1 MILATEQ
8 LREYVGQLAMVDG
21 SFDPIHDGHIG
32 YFRAASQFGL
42 PVICNVA
49 SDSWTV
55 SKHPVLLSQAQRGVV
70 LDSIRYLSY
79 VHLSTISTRE
89 VLQLLQPKMYIK
101 GNDWIARGGVP
112 ADERQLCDELGIEVK
127 YLETVTNS
135 SSKLLADWATAPQ
148 RGRGTSK

>member
-1 MILATEQ
+1 MILSTEQ
-8 LREYVGQLAMVDG
+8 LCEYVGQLVMVDG

-79 VHLSTISTRE
+79 VHLSTLSTRE

-112 ADERQLCDELGIEVK
+112 TEEQQLCDELGIEVK

-148 RGRGTSK
+148 RGKGASK

>member
-55 SKHPVLLSQAQRGVV
+55 SKHPVLLRQAQRGVV

-112 ADERQLCDELGIEVK
+112 ADEQQLCDELGIEVK

-135 SSKLLADWATAPQ
+135 SSKLLADWTTAPQ
-148 RGRGTSK
+148 RDKGTSK

>member
-1 MILATEQ
+1 MILSTEQ
-8 LREYVGQLAMVDG
+8 LREYVGQLVMVDG

-42 PVICNVA
+42 PVLCNVA

-55 SKHPVLLSQAQRGVV
+55 SKHPVLLTQNQRGIV
-70 LDSIRYLSY
+70 LDSIRYLSF
-79 VHLSTISTRE
+79 VHLSQVSTRD
-89 VLQLLQPKMYIK
+89 VLRLLQPKMYVK

-112 ADERQLCDELGIEVK
+112 TEEQQLCDELGIVVK

-148 RGRGTSK
+148 RDEGISK

>member
-1 MILATEQ
+1 MILSTEQ
-8 LREYVGQLAMVDG
+8 LREYVGQLVMVDG

-42 PVICNVA
+42 PILCNVA

-55 SKHPVLLSQAQRGVV
+55 SKHPVLLTQNQRGIV
-70 LDSIRYLSY
+70 LDSIRYLSF
-79 VHLSTISTRE
+79 VHLSQVSTRD
-89 VLQLLQPKMYIK
+89 VLRLLQPKMYVK

-112 ADERQLCDELGIEVK
+112 TEEQQLCDELGIEVK

-135 SSKLLADWATAPQ
+135 SSKLLADWAATPNQ
-148 RGRGTSK
+148 EKGNSK

>member
-8 LREYVGQLAMVDG
+8 LREYVGQLVMVDG

-42 PVICNVA
+42 PVLCNVA

-55 SKHPVLLSQAQRGVV
+55 SKHPVLLTQNQRGIV
-70 LDSIRYLSY
+70 LDSIRYLSF
-79 VHLSTISTRE
+79 VHLSQVSTRD
-89 VLQLLQPKMYIK
+89 VLRLLQPKMYVK
-101 GNDWIARGGVP
+101 GNDWVSRGGVP
-112 ADERQLCDELGIEVK
+112 QEEQMLCDELGIEVK

-135 SSKLLADWATAPQ
+135 SSKLLADWAAAPQ
-148 RGRGTSK
+148 LDKGNSK

>member
-42 PVICNVA
+42 PVLCNVA

-55 SKHPVLLSQAQRGVV
+55 SKHPVLLTQNQRGIV
-70 LDSIRYLSY
+70 LDSIRYLSF
-79 VHLSTISTRE
+79 VHLSQVSTRD
-89 VLQLLQPKMYIK
+89 VLRLLQPKMYVK

-112 ADERQLCDELGIEVK
+112 TEEQQLCDELGIEVK

-135 SSKLLADWATAPQ
+135 SSKLLADWAATPNQ
-148 RGRGTSK
+148 EKGNSK

>member
-42 PVICNVA
+42 PVLCNVA

-55 SKHPVLLSQAQRGVV
+55 SKHPVLLTQNQRGIV
-70 LDSIRYLSY
+70 LDSIRFLSF
-79 VHLSTISTRE
+79 VHLSQVSTRD
-89 VLQLLQPKMYIK
+89 VLRLLQPKMYVK

-112 ADERQLCDELGIEVK
+112 TEEQQLCDELGIEVK

-148 RGRGTSK
+148 RDEGISK